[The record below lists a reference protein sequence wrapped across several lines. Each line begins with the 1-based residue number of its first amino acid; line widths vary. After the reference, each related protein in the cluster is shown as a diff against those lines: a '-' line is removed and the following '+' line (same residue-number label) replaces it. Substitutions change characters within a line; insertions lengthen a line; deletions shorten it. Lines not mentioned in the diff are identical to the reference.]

1 MVKQIIV
8 TQNDY
13 GIKLE
18 TQFVDDKK
26 NPLDITGYDV
36 SVKIIYND
44 KTIDTIS
51 AGHKDSTNGIAY
63 IVLEKKHLI
72 NAGLHTSVWSVVNKD
87 EYVTA
92 QENVYYFVKDVE
104 GDVEGS
110 EDDTPTIDLPID
122 IDANGVLNKFN
133 EIDNNLFE
141 LTEQINVV
149 NEEIDS
155 INETLSVVNEQLD
168 TKALQSD
175 LEIEKNRINNLVAV
189 KDSVDNL
196 ETADIRIGANGII
209 YESAGEAVRDQFL
222 DGLNKFNGVSYSNLD
237 EEMREIIG
245 SKKTPYILTYKDG
258 YYMNKNLV
266 EIAFTTASYSEIN
279 NLKEGEYICI
289 NGIVKGSAI
298 YAIIFVDSSNKVIS
312 KHFVGNDTV
321 GIEYN
326 SSVRVPKN
334 AVKCYINNHGIGL
347 VFSKYEID
355 TLPMTRLKDFN
366 KISIYEEEQIITLSE
381 ENTELLLGKIYSQR
395 GVFIENKS
403 FSTLYYPVG
412 KYNSFLLHKGGANG
426 GAFVAYNKKWI
437 SSFATDGENA
447 STKKEVPQGAYYI
460 AISVATNNKYNTIK
474 GYINRTTYNLNN
486 LKLNEFN
493 LSEVEKYIKTL
504 NGKSEI
510 NQWKGKKIG
519 ILGTSVSFGRYSTK
533 SYAMEIESK
542 LGCTVKNFSV
552 PGLALHTQENG
563 DQLKYG
569 SFVLS
574 KTEYR
579 DQGRTIPSSPIDY
592 TVDGSYNDYYRTWE
606 NVFTSENKDIDL
618 WVFAVAPNNK
628 RFGLDDWNL
637 FDKNNWKYSDETTF
651 ESHRTTFIGS
661 ILFIMDKMYKLN
673 PNARMVFVLDSGLA
687 HANGKS
693 NFEVINTHWN
703 IPIIDLWGKINIS
716 PKSLIKLKS
725 KDGTDDHPST
735 FAHNIMG
742 NIFTNELLL
751 IS

>member
-1 MVKQIIV
+1 MYEHKDNCIPNDIINPDIKYIEGPKGDKGDKGDKRADGITPTLKVGSVTTLAAGSNATVTMSENSNEYTLNFGIPKGANGSGGEDLSNITSAINLNSEKISELNSQMDNIPNQTYITEKAKQV
-8 TQNDY
+8 DLNTTN
-13 GIKLE
+13 GKVMALEANTATKLE
-18 TQFVDDKK
+18 LEVERKRIDSFTSL
-26 NPLDITGYDV
+26 PSGSTTGD
-36 SVKIIYND
+36 
-44 KTIDTIS
+44 
-51 AGHKDSTNGIAY
+51 AE
-63 IVLEKKHLI
+63 L
-72 NAGLHTSVWSVVNKD
+72 
-87 EYVTA
+87 
-92 QENVYYFVKDVE
+92 
-104 GDVEGS
+104 
-110 EDDTPTIDLPID
+110 
-122 IDANGVLNKFN
+122 IDARV
-133 EIDNNLFE
+133 
-141 LTEQINVV
+141 
-149 NEEIDS
+149 
-155 INETLSVVNEQLD
+155 
-168 TKALQSD
+168 
-175 LEIEKNRINNLVAV
+175 
-189 KDSVDNL
+189 
-196 ETADIRIGANGII
+196 GANGII

-222 DGLNKFNGVSYSNLD
+222 DGLNKFNGVNYSNLD

-266 EIAFTTASYSEIN
+266 ETAFPTASYSEIN

-289 NGIVKGSAI
+289 NGIVKGSAV

-312 KHFVGNDTV
+312 KHFVGDNP

-334 AVKCYINNHGIGL
+334 AVKCYINNNGVGL

-366 KISIYEEEQIITLSE
+366 KLSIYEEEQIITLSE
-381 ENTELLLGKIYSQR
+381 ENTELLLGKIYNQW
-395 GVFIENKS
+395 GVFIENES

-412 KYNSFLLHKGGANG
+412 KYDSFLLHEGGANG
-426 GAFVAYNKKWI
+426 GAFVTYNKKWI
-437 SSFATDGENA
+437 SSFACDGENA

-460 AISVATNNKYNTIK
+460 AISVATNNKYKPIK

-563 DQLKYG
+563 NQLAYG

-574 KTEYR
+574 KTEYQE
-579 DQGRTIPSSPIDY
+579 QGRTIPSSPIDY
-592 TVDGSYNDYYRTWE
+592 TVDGSYNDYYKTWE
-606 NVFTSENKDIDL
+606 NVFTGENQDIDL

-673 PNARMVFVLDSGLA
+673 PNARMVFVLDSGGSPY
-687 HANGKS
+687 ANGKS
-693 NFEVINTHWN
+693 NFEAISTQWN

-742 NIFTNELLL
+742 NIFANELLL

>member
-1 MVKQIIV
+1 MNTEKLVK
-8 TQNDY
+8 
-13 GIKLE
+13 K
-18 TQFVDDKK
+18 
-26 NPLDITGYDV
+26 
-36 SVKIIYND
+36 
-44 KTIDTIS
+44 
-51 AGHKDSTNGIAY
+51 
-63 IVLEKKHLI
+63 
-72 NAGLHTSVWSVVNKD
+72 VNK
-87 EYVTA
+87 
-92 QENVYYFVKDVE
+92 
-104 GDVEGS
+104 
-110 EDDTPTIDLPID
+110 
-122 IDANGVLNKFN
+122 
-133 EIDNNLFE
+133 IDNIE
-141 LTEQINVV
+141 
-149 NEEIDS
+149 
-155 INETLSVVNEQLD
+155 EQLD

-266 EIAFTTASYSEIN
+266 ETAFPTASYSEIN

-289 NGIVKGSAI
+289 NGIVKGSAV

-312 KHFVGNDTV
+312 KHFVGDDTV

-326 SSVRVPKN
+326 SSVRVPTN
-334 AVKCYINNHGIGL
+334 AVKCYINNNGVRL

-366 KISIYEEEQIITLSE
+366 KLSIYEEEQIITLSE
-381 ENTELLLGKIYSQR
+381 ENTELLLGKVYNQW
-395 GVFIENKS
+395 GVFIEDER

-412 KYNSFLLHKGGANG
+412 KYDSFLLHNGGANG
-426 GAFVAYNKKWI
+426 GAFVTYNKKWI

-460 AISVATNNKYNTIK
+460 AISVATNNKYKPIK

-563 DQLKYG
+563 NQLAYG

-574 KTEYR
+574 KTEYQE
-579 DQGRTIPSSPIDY
+579 QGRTIPSSPIDY
-592 TVDGSYNDYYRTWE
+592 TVDGDYNDYYKTWE
-606 NVFTSENKDIDL
+606 NVFTGENQDIDL

-673 PNARMVFVLDSGLA
+673 PNARMVFVLDSGGSPY
-687 HANGKS
+687 ANGKS
-693 NFEVINTHWN
+693 NFEAISTQWN

-742 NIFTNELLL
+742 NIFANELLL